1 MIIIN
6 LRLDH
11 FFAVSYLLV
20 SLLTFLL
27 TLAVPCTYF
36 EAPAYGV
43 RSCNTNTSDSNGVL
57 YEMVCVIQCTQ
68 GYSFA
73 DPTAANTYLCQSDG
87 TWQKL
92 LFGGQFPQ
100 AVYPKSQRP
109 WPDCARK

>member
-1 MIIIN
+1 MIVN
-6 LRLDH
+6 VLLDRY
-11 FFAVSYLLV
+11 FSVGYLLF

-36 EAPAYGV
+36 EPPAYGV
-43 RSCNTNTSDSNGVL
+43 RSCNKNTSNSNGVL

-73 DPTAANTYLCQSDG
+73 DPAAANTYLCQSDG

-92 LFGGQFPQ
+92 LFGGQFLQP
-100 AVYPKSQRP
+100 VYPKSQRP